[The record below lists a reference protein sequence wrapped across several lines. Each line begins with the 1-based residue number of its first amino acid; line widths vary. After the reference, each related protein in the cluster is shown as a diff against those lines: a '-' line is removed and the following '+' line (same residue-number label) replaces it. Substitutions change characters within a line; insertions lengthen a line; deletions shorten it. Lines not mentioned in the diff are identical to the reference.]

1 MMMMIIMMMVMTVQ
15 VLGTKVPLFS
25 KVNQNSGSRTF
36 AALLMVMMMIAR
48 KNMKRIIATLMKSN
62 AAANDDAIVNQ
73 ISRSWAPFALF
84 S

>member
-1 MMMMIIMMMVMTVQ
+1 MVLIMMMMIVVE

-36 AALLMVMMMIAR
+36 SALLMVMMIPR
-48 KNMKRIIATLMKSN
+48 KNMKRIMATLMKSN

>member
-1 MMMMIIMMMVMTVQ
+1 MVLIMMMMIVVK

-36 AALLMVMMMIAR
+36 SALLMVMMIPR
-48 KNMKRIIATLMKSN
+48 KNMKRIMATLMKSN